1 MLLAD
6 RKLDLIFFLIV
17 AAVDC
22 MVLAWQC
29 LSDVLQWTVTLL

>member
-6 RKLDLIFFLIV
+6 RKLDLIFFLMV

-22 MVLAWQC
+22 MVLAPQ
-29 LSDVLQWTVTLL
+29 